1 MIDIIIPAYNAHS
14 TITRTLFSIASQ
26 INLKDL
32 NIYIVNDASSMD
44 YSHEISYFKETMN
57 IHELILKENSGPGVA
72 RQFGIDNSTSEYIV
86 FIDADD
92 IFFNSFSLK
101 ILYENISNSNY
112 DIVISSFNEMLDD
125 GSFLPHNN
133 DSIWLHGKIYRRSF
147 LEKNNIKFNNSRN
160 NEDNGFN
167 QLVLLHNSNVK
178 DIDDCTYIWMY
189 NSNSITRKNHH
200 EYLFNGL
207 FGYIYNITW
216 ALTIAIR
223 ANCDNQKISE
233 LTFATL
239 ITIYYYYIMFLDN
252 PNVNR
257 LLEDSKDLYQIS
269 LNYPLDSDETKSNL
283 WQKQFNAIAKD
294 INIEDRLN
302 PPISLNE
309 FFMKIE
315 RT

>member
-1 MIDIIIPAYNAHS
+1 
-14 TITRTLFSIASQ
+14 
-26 INLKDL
+26 
-32 NIYIVNDASSMD
+32 
-44 YSHEISYFKETMN
+44 
-57 IHELILKENSGPGVA
+57 
-72 RQFGIDNSTSEYIV
+72 
-86 FIDADD
+86 
-92 IFFNSFSLK
+92 
-101 ILYENISNSNY
+101 
-112 DIVISSFNEMLDD
+112 
-125 GSFLPHNN
+125 
-133 DSIWLHGKIYRRSF
+133 
-147 LEKNNIKFNNSRN
+147 
-160 NEDNGFN
+160 
-167 QLVLLHNSNVK
+167 
-178 DIDDCTYIWMY
+178 MY

-257 LLEDSKDLYQIS
+257 LLEDSKDFYQIS

-309 FFMKIE
+309 FFMKISLKRRFSLGKWKLYRQE
-315 RT
+315 PGARDFDSGQGTKNTGHHRNTAGDVPCAYRWSPIKNRARVPGPEWEPMTAPT